1 MAREI
6 DMQVMR
12 YINLFSKVTRVPTM
26 NCFVYNNQ
34 ILFAVPKAKVSIAI
48 GKDAVNVKRLRDIL
62 RKKIK
67 VVALPAEKDKAG
79 ISKFV
84 EDVVDPVEFTKLDY
98 RDGSVV
104 VTAGRQSKAAL
115 IGRNRTREK
124 ELSEILKD
132 MFGVERF
139 KIA

>member
-12 YINLFSKVTRVPTM
+12 YLNLFSKVTRVSTM

-34 ILFAVPKAKVSIAI
+34 ILFAVPKSKVSFAI
-48 GKDAVNVKRLRDIL
+48 GKDAVNIRKLRDIL
-62 RKKIK
+62 RRKIK
-67 VVALPAEKDKAG
+67 VVAMPEQEDRSG

-84 EDVVDPVEFTKLDY
+84 EDVVKPIEFTKLDY

-115 IGRNRTREK
+115 IGRNRIREK
-124 ELSEILKD
+124 EIGYVLKNL
-132 MFGVERF
+132 FGIEKF
-139 KIA
+139 KIM